1 MFLFRHFLRRS
12 ILNLQEFVA
21 AARKG
26 DERTNKRRGRNVNWR
41 GSETSQRHKK
51 KRHRNFALSTG
62 CFHYIT
68 VNDRVAD
75 LPFFRA
81 FADKCLAASF
91 VPNSAPRFITSR
103 WEKEIR
109 YFLMEKGEEKC
120 SLPSP
125 THCIFGVYSLEN
137 CLSLEIK
144 LGGTTKG
151 SGGLK

>member
-12 ILNLQEFVA
+12 FLNLQEFVA

-26 DERTNKRRGRNVNWR
+26 DERTNKRKGRNVNWR

-75 LPFFRA
+75 LPFF
-81 FADKCLAASF
+81 FARLLINALRPLLFRTPHRDSSPQGGKRKFDIFSWKKVKKNVRCRRLRI
-91 VPNSAPRFITSR
+91 VYLVFIH
-103 WEKEIR
+103 WKI
-109 YFLMEKGEEKC
+109 
-120 SLPSP
+120 
-125 THCIFGVYSLEN
+125 V
-137 CLSLEIK
+137 
-144 LGGTTKG
+144 
-151 SGGLK
+151 